1 MEQLTSTPQR
11 VPETNAEYEK
21 LIGDNCSVYSDVSRA
36 TSRASRRSRRPHSSK
51 DKSVSIKAPQRS
63 RQSDSRRKEDDDN
76 AGLDAAA
83 DDSRRW
89 PGETDTFATSECTR
103 ISNEDLGKFHA
114 DLGARLN
121 VSRYLNPALLSVV
134 LTQLFAYVTPIF
146 FLVIPKVLSESTPS
160 LHDDC
165 DIGCE
170 GQIIAIAVR
179 LFVLSLASLYLFWR
193 TPRSKVPQINLYRTG
208 VNFFTFLVTAVY
220 WIFYSYKVIH
230 WEDYEYPP
238 IVKYSSNFVDIL
250 LFVHYLAI
258 VLLFLRRDQ
267 EIYLLEVVRT
277 TDGAQRFYN
286 IGNVSIQEA
295 ASWVLEKYYVDF
307 HLYNPALQKSSKSSK
322 LKNVTNFQVL
332 NVDGGG
338 EESKNDRTR
347 AILTAAARR
356 RDAGHNE
363 KYYEEVERER
373 RVRKRKARLTEAA
386 EDAFSHVRRQLI
398 PDASLA
404 GNDSMDPRQTAE
416 IVFPSIARSMQKYLR
431 TTRQNQHYT
440 IEDIIDHLAFCIRYD
455 MGANAFLNRYTEKR
469 PPTAYPGQIMQSV
482 DWSVT
487 CDYPMISSLRPGVVF
502 SIKQADYSLVVTCRT
517 APKLALREEFV
528 DPASHRF
535 VLRMDSSETSV

>member
-1 MEQLTSTPQR
+1 
-11 VPETNAEYEK
+11 
-21 LIGDNCSVYSDVSRA
+21 LIKILIERFRA

-146 FLVIPKVLSESTPS
+146 FLVLPKVLSESTPS

-267 EIYLLEVVRT
+267 EIYLLEV
-277 TDGAQRFYN
+277 
-286 IGNVSIQEA
+286 
-295 ASWVLEKYYVDF
+295 
-307 HLYNPALQKSSKSSK
+307 HLL
-322 LKNVTNFQVL
+322 
-332 NVDGGG
+332 
-338 EESKNDRTR
+338 
-347 AILTAAARR
+347 
-356 RDAGHNE
+356 
-363 KYYEEVERER
+363 
-373 RVRKRKARLTEAA
+373 
-386 EDAFSHVRRQLI
+386 
-398 PDASLA
+398 
-404 GNDSMDPRQTAE
+404 
-416 IVFPSIARSMQKYLR
+416 
-431 TTRQNQHYT
+431 
-440 IEDIIDHLAFCIRYD
+440 DINS
-455 MGANAFLNRYTEKR
+455 G
-469 PPTAYPGQIMQSV
+469 
-482 DWSVT
+482 
-487 CDYPMISSLRPGVVF
+487 
-502 SIKQADYSLVVTCRT
+502 
-517 APKLALREEFV
+517 
-528 DPASHRF
+528 
-535 VLRMDSSETSV
+535 